1 MAKDT
6 TKINKQIA
14 KNTIALYFRTFITM
28 IVGIYTSRVLIDAL
42 GIEDYG
48 INAVVGGIIG
58 MSTLITATISQ
69 AISRYLTFSLGQGE
83 AENLSNVFSTAI
95 NAQIIIS
102 LLAAL
107 FLEVVG
113 VWFLNSEANIP
124 EGRMEAANWLM
135 QCSII
140 ILVIGLISS
149 PLSALIVAHER
160 MNIYAY
166 TSIADAILKLL
177 LCYILISWDKDR
189 LILFGIL
196 NVLISITMFLFYSWY
211 VRKNFKEGYY
221 NPRKLDKAL
230 LKELTAFSGWNMF
243 SQVSWTLNTQGISM
257 LINVFFGV
265 IYNAAQGVAMIVNGC
280 VENFVSSFMM
290 AFNPQII
297 KNYASKD
304 YSTCY
309 RLVNRG
315 CRFSWMLML
324 VFVIPIFIEADMILS
339 IWLKDVPDL
348 ASLFLRFVLISA
360 LSLKLSDP
368 LHTLIQADGKIK
380 RYALHTS
387 IYGLTIFP
395 ITWILYQNGA
405 PVWSTYIV
413 TITVRLFTPVLRL
426 YHLNRITTYQW
437 RSFVSEVAIPCM
449 AILFIALL
457 FPLILTVIW
466 EDSIIRAFVLC
477 PVSVLWTI
485 MVCIIIGL
493 TKHEREFFWNKTKTI
508 IQRIHS

>member
-6 TKINKQIA
+6 TAINKKIA
-14 KNTIALYFRTFITM
+14 KNTIALYFRTFLTM
-28 IVGIYTSRVLIDAL
+28 IVGIYTSRVLIEAL

-58 MSTLITATISQ
+58 MSSLITATISQ
-69 AISRYLTFSLGQGE
+69 AISRYLTYSLGQGE
-83 AENLSNVFSTAI
+83 VEKLNNVFSTAI
-95 NAQIIIS
+95 NAQIII
-102 LLAAL
+102 AFIAVV
-107 FLEVVG
+107 FLEIIG

-124 EGRMEAANWLM
+124 QGRMEAANWLM

-140 ILVIGLISS
+140 ILVIGLVSS

-166 TSIADAILKLL
+166 TSIADAVLKLL
-177 LCYILISWDKDR
+177 LCFILILWNKDR
-189 LILFGIL
+189 LILFGVL
-196 NVLISITMFLFYSWY
+196 NVFISVTMFLFYFWY
-211 VRKNFKEGYY
+211 VRRNIEGGHYY
-221 NPRKLDKAL
+221 PRKLDKSL
-230 LKELTAFSGWNMF
+230 LKELTAFSSWNMF

-265 IYNAAQGVAMIVNGC
+265 IYNAAQGVAMVVNGC

-297 KNYASKD
+297 KTYASKD

-309 RLVNRG
+309 LLVNRG

-339 IWLKDVPDL
+339 IWLKEVPDL

-360 LSLKLSDP
+360 LSLKLSEP

-395 ITWILYQNGA
+395 ITWILYKNGA
-405 PVWSTYIV
+405 PVWTTYIV
-413 TITVRLFTPVLRL
+413 TIAVRSFTPILRL
-426 YHLNRITTYQW
+426 YHLNRLTTYPW
-437 RSFVSEVAIPCM
+437 RSFVGEVALPCM
-449 AILFIALL
+449 TILIVAFILPTL
-457 FPLILTVIW
+457 LTVIW
-466 EDSIIRAFVLC
+466 EDSIVRALVLC
-477 PVSVLWTI
+477 PVSVLWTAT
-485 MVCIIIGL
+485 VCAIIGL
-493 TKHEREFFWNKTKTI
+493 TKHEREFFWNKTKLI
-508 IQRIHS
+508 IQRKHT

>member
-1 MAKDT
+1 
-6 TKINKQIA
+6 
-14 KNTIALYFRTFITM
+14 
-28 IVGIYTSRVLIDAL
+28 
-42 GIEDYG
+42 
-48 INAVVGGIIG
+48 
-58 MSTLITATISQ
+58 
-69 AISRYLTFSLGQGE
+69 
-83 AENLSNVFSTAI
+83 
-95 NAQIIIS
+95 
-102 LLAAL
+102 
-107 FLEVVG
+107 
-113 VWFLNSEANIP
+113 
-124 EGRMEAANWLM
+124 
-135 QCSII
+135 
-140 ILVIGLISS
+140 
-149 PLSALIVAHER
+149 
-160 MNIYAY
+160 
-166 TSIADAILKLL
+166 
-177 LCYILISWDKDR
+177 
-189 LILFGIL
+189 
-196 NVLISITMFLFYSWY
+196 
-211 VRKNFKEGYY
+211 
-221 NPRKLDKAL
+221 
-230 LKELTAFSGWNMF
+230 
-243 SQVSWTLNTQGISM
+243 
-257 LINVFFGV
+257 
-265 IYNAAQGVAMIVNGC
+265 
-280 VENFVSSFMM
+280 
-290 AFNPQII
+290 
-297 KNYASKD
+297 
-304 YSTCY
+304 
-309 RLVNRG
+309 
-315 CRFSWMLML
+315 
-324 VFVIPIFIEADMILS
+324 MILS

-413 TITVRLFTPVLRL
+413 TITVRLFTPALRL

-477 PVSVLWTI
+477 PVSVLWTV